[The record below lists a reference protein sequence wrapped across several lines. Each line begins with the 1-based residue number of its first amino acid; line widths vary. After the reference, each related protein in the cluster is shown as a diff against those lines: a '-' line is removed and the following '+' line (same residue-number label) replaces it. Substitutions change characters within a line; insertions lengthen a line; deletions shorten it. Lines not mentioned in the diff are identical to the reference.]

1 MFKKGERPSFSFSN
15 ENVLLVYLNDQKSL
29 NFSAWLREENNTI
42 MLSKHRL
49 QNSDFKPGR
58 QSFTHLFSKLYINML
73 LRAGPNAGR
82 CIFFSCSF

>member
-1 MFKKGERPSFSFSN
+1 MFKKGERSSFSFSN

-49 QNSDFKPGR
+49 QNSDLHK
-58 QSFTHLFSKLYINML
+58 YINYKL
-73 LRAGPNAGR
+73 NRN
-82 CIFFSCSF
+82 CT